1 MIFDPMYI
9 VFMLPALI
17 LAGIATFFTK
27 STFTKYSRVGASS
40 GLTGAEAAKRLLISQ
55 GVDDVKIEPVRGFLS
70 DHYNPLSRTLR
81 LSPGVYGSSSLSA
94 IGVACHEAGHAIQH
108 ARHYA
113 PLALRSA
120 LVPVT
125 QIGSSGSYVLFIAG
139 MLLNS
144 LLLFKLGILLFGAV
158 VLFSIVT
165 LPVEWDA
172 SARAKAL
179 MVTAGIVGPQES
191 VVAGRVL
198 NAAFLTYVASAV
210 SALLTLL
217 YYLMRAGLLGGRR
230 R

>member
-1 MIFDPMYI
+1 MVFDPMYI

-158 VLFSIVT
+158 VLLSIVT